1 MSDTTESL
9 VATTGSVV
17 AGDASGRTGAFI
29 DFAGA
34 SHGWRRTWARFRHK
48 RAAMAS
54 VGFLLVAI
62 VAALIAPWIAPYRL
76 GEAST
81 DYVVGPSST
90 HWLGTDNVGYDT
102 LSQVLF
108 GLRTS
113 LFASSVAVALAATGG
128 VLVGLCSGYFGGR
141 IDRLL
146 MRFMEAV
153 MVIPELILAIVILGI
168 LGPSIVNAMI
178 GLAIAFIPAFARLIR
193 GQVLAV
199 REEPFVEAAQVIG
212 CRSARIIRKH
222 VFPNVLPFLV
232 VQVCMNMGFMLLA
245 EGALAFLGLSA
256 QPPETS
262 LGRLLQQG
270 FTNINTT
277 MRLILVPGLVITLL
291 SISFNLV
298 ADGLRDSLAKY
309 DPGDLVG
316 SGRT

>member
-1 MSDTTESL
+1 VTDAL
-9 VATTGSVV
+9 LPV
-17 AGDASGRTGAFI
+17 AGGRQDGAVQLV
-29 DFAGA
+29 DLDLEGDVDGA
-34 SHGWRRTWARFRHK
+34 EPYGWRRTWARFRRK
-48 RAAMAS
+48 RVAVVA
-54 VGFLLVAI
+54 VGFLVIA
-62 VAALIAPWIAPYRL
+62 VAAALLAPWIAPYDL

-81 DYVVGPSST
+81 DYMAGPSSE

-102 LSQVLF
+102 LSQTLF

-113 LFASSVAVALAATGG
+113 LWASSVAVALAVSGG
-128 VLVGLCSGYFGGR
+128 VVIGLCSGYFGGR
-141 IDRLL
+141 VDRLL

-178 GLAIAFIPAFARLIR
+178 GLAIGSIPTFARLIR

-199 REEPFVEAAQVIG
+199 REEPFVEAAQVTG
-212 CRSARIIRKH
+212 ARSARIIRKH
-222 VFPNVLPFLV
+222 VLPNVMPFLV
-232 VQVCMNMGFMLLA
+232 VQACMSLGFMLIA

-270 FTNINTT
+270 FTNINAT

-298 ADGLRDSLAKY
+298 ADGLRDSLARF
-309 DPGDLVG
+309 DPVDLGV
-316 SGRT
+316 SRRT